1 MPGDVASVLPAVPAT
16 QTVLPAACQDP
27 LCPLA
32 SFSPFIAPN
41 GADGEKQPI
50 YVPFYN
56 GKMARILAH
65 KNGEF
70 HLFDETKF
78 LYTYMGVFWSEA
90 TPIFTTIFCRMTR
103 VVKIV
108 PMFQTMV
115 NFIFFPLIGKMVKF
129 IFFSRL

>member
-1 MPGDVASVLPAVPAT
+1 M
-16 QTVLPAACQDP
+16 
-27 LCPLA
+27 
-32 SFSPFIAPN
+32 
-41 GADGEKQPI
+41 
-50 YVPFYN
+50 PFYD

-129 IFFSRL
+129 IFFPLIGKMVKFIFFPATGNLPLFEAGA